1 MSVERT
7 IYSVKIDKER
17 VPLFDEDFYQGFR
30 SEMTVHFTMA
40 ALDPAVK
47 SNDPVTV
54 KVITRLQHSDDED
67 EEDEEKDDEEEQFVL
82 CTLKKGAIYQQPI
95 NLTFSPGEE
104 VFFEKAGDATVYLSG
119 SCTVTNVPEDS
130 EDSDMDDDESGDDED
145 FIFNDDGLSEDEDFD
160 FAASENED
168 EDESEDGGARIEE
181 LGSDEEQQEDE
192 QKQGSK
198 LESPQKKEKHTQEK
212 EEEVESKKRPSEETP
227 DTEEKEK
234 KQKSEKPAKTY
245 AKKTLEGNVVV
256 QDKVIG
262 NGPAA
267 KKGKRVSMRYIGRL
281 KNGKVF
287 DKNINGKPFVFNL
300 GLEEVIRGW
309 DIGVAGMQ
317 VGGERTLH
325 IPSLMA
331 YGAKRLP
338 GIPAN
343 SDLIFDVK
351 LLAVN

>member
-1 MSVERT
+1 MSMERT

-30 SEMTVHFTMA
+30 SEMTVQFTMA

-47 SNDPVTV
+47 SNEPVTV
-54 KVITRLQHSDDED
+54 KVITRLQHSDDE
-67 EEDEEKDDEEEQFVL
+67 EDEGEEKEDEEEQFVL
-82 CTLKKGAIYQQPI
+82 CTLKKGVIYQQPI
-95 NLTFSPGEE
+95 DLVFSPGEE
-104 VFFEKAGDATVYLSG
+104 VYFEKTGGATVYLSG
-119 SCTVTNVPEDS
+119 SCTVTNVPEDA
-130 EDSDMDDDESGDDED
+130 DSDMDDYEDEDDDD
-145 FIFNDDGLSEDEDFD
+145 FIFNDDRLSEDEDFD
-160 FAASENED
+160 SGASEDENED
-168 EDESEDGGARIEE
+168 EEGGARIEE
-181 LGSDEEQQEDE
+181 INSDDE
-192 QKQGSK
+192 QPEEKQ
-198 LESPQKKEKHTQEK
+198 ESSEKKDSQAGKKQEK
-212 EEEVESKKRPSEETP
+212 ADSKKRPSEESRE
-227 DTEEKEK
+227 TEEKEK
-234 KQKSEKPAKTY
+234 KLKSEKPAKTY
-245 AKKTLEGNVVV
+245 AKKTLEGNVIV

-267 KKGKRVSMRYIGRL
+267 KKGKRVTVRYIGRL

-287 DKNINGKPFVFNL
+287 DKNISGKPFSFNL

-309 DIGVAGMQ
+309 DLGVAGMQ
-317 VGGERTLH
+317 VGGERTLN

-343 SDLIFDVK
+343 SDLAFDVK

>member
-30 SEMTVHFTMA
+30 SEMTVQFTMA
-40 ALDPAVK
+40 ALDPAGK
-47 SNDPVTV
+47 SNEPVTV
-54 KVITRLQHSDDED
+54 KVITRLQHSED
-67 EEDEEKDDEEEQFVL
+67 EGEGEEKEDEEEQFVL
-82 CTLKKGAIYQQPI
+82 CTLKKGVVYQQPI
-95 NLTFSPGEE
+95 DLVFSPGEE
-104 VFFEKAGDATVYLSG
+104 VYFEKTGGATVYLSG

-130 EDSDMDDDESGDDED
+130 EDSDMDDYESGDDED

-160 FAASENED
+160 IDASED
-168 EDESEDGGARIEE
+168 EDEEGGARIEE
-181 LGSDEEQQEDE
+181 LRSDDEEPEEKQETKSE
-192 QKQGSK
+192 TPQKQDNQN
-198 LESPQKKEKHTQEK
+198 EKKQEK
-212 EEEVESKKRPSEETP
+212 TDSKKRPSEQAPEP
-227 DTEEKEK
+227 EEKEK

-245 AKKTLEGNVVV
+245 AKKTLEGNVVI

-287 DKNINGKPFVFNL
+287 DKNISGKPFAFNL

-309 DIGVAGMQ
+309 DLGIAGMQ
-317 VGGERTLH
+317 VGGERTLN